1 MKTILN
7 KKGLDFD
14 SLIRTI
20 KYPLIILD
28 KENFIQA
35 ANDEAE
41 MFFGI
46 SRNIL
51 NKYKFSSLYPDSS
64 PLFHLINQS
73 RENGNTIREYSL
85 NITNPINQITHE
97 VDIQVS
103 PFEESVYLLLI
114 IIERGIAKKFNK
126 QYLQAGSS
134 KSLIEMSSILAH
146 EIKNPLSGI
155 KGAAQLLMDGI
166 STEDQSLVNIIC
178 DETDR
183 IKNLINSMEI
193 FSDSSQ
199 IKKEKINMHTIFNH
213 VKMIAENGFAKDIK
227 FYEKFDP
234 SLPDVDVNKDLLIQV
249 FLNLIKNSTEA
260 IKRNAAE
267 GEITLSSSF
276 LSSVRISLPT
286 TNRKIELP
294 LCFSIE
300 DNGGGIAEGL
310 FDSIFDPFISSKK
323 DGKGLGLAIVSKIIQ
338 DHDGVIE
345 CQLTKKGTKMSIL
358 LPISK

>member
-7 KKGLDFD
+7 KKDLDFD

-51 NKYKFSSLYPDSS
+51 NKYKFSSLYPDTS
-64 PLFHLINQS
+64 PLFYLINQS

-103 PFEESVYLLLI
+103 PFEESDYLLLI

-166 STEDQSLVNIIC
+166 SAEDQSLINIIC

-227 FYEKFDP
+227 FYERFDP
-234 SLPDVDVNKDLLIQV
+234 SLPDVYVNKDLLIQV
-249 FLNLIKNSTEA
+249 FLNLIKNSSEA

-286 TNRKIELP
+286 TNKKIELP

>member
-1 MKTILN
+1 
-7 KKGLDFD
+7 
-14 SLIRTI
+14 
-20 KYPLIILD
+20 
-28 KENFIQA
+28 
-35 ANDEAE
+35 
-41 MFFGI
+41 
-46 SRNIL
+46 
-51 NKYKFSSLYPDSS
+51 
-64 PLFHLINQS
+64 
-73 RENGNTIREYSL
+73 
-85 NITNPINQITHE
+85 
-97 VDIQVS
+97 
-103 PFEESVYLLLI
+103 
-114 IIERGIAKKFNK
+114 
-126 QYLQAGSS
+126 
-134 KSLIEMSSILAH
+134 
-146 EIKNPLSGI
+146 
-155 KGAAQLLMDGI
+155 
-166 STEDQSLVNIIC
+166 
-178 DETDR
+178 
-183 IKNLINSMEI
+183 MEI

-227 FYEKFDP
+227 FYERFDP
-234 SLPDVDVNKDLLIQV
+234 SLPDVDANKDLLIQV
-249 FLNLIKNSTEA
+249 FLNLIKNSSEA

-286 TNRKIELP
+286 TNKKIELP